1 MTAPNPGKT
10 SRPARIKDV
19 AEMAGVSLKTVT
31 NVVHERSNVKASTRD
46 RVLAA
51 IEQLD
56 YRPSLAARQLQSGRS
71 NMITLAVPRIDE
83 PYLGALA
90 HALIAAASPHGYR
103 VVMDETGGQP
113 DREEQAASGY
123 PGHGIEGVIFSPLAL
138 NPEGMAAMSRR
149 TPMVLLA
156 APLPDSTADYVA
168 IDNVASSHQVV
179 DHLYE
184 TGRREIAFLGADR
197 NHPQGVGQTRMNASV
212 DRMREL
218 GLNVVEERQIPTE
231 RYTREQ
237 GERRILD
244 AADDLAGCDAL
255 ICCSDLLALG
265 AMRALGRLGRRI
277 PDDVAVVGWDNIIDT
292 EYVSPTL
299 TSVAPDMAALAKQTV
314 EALIS
319 RIGGNREP
327 ARTFTVPHELM
338 VRESSGAA
346 TAETGRDTAAA
357 ESDR

>member
-1 MTAPNPGKT
+1 MAAPNPGNA

-31 NVVHERSNVKASTRD
+31 NVVHERTNVKASTRD

-138 NPEGMAAMSRR
+138 DPEGMAAMSRR

-156 APLPDSTADYVA
+156 AALPESTADFVA
-168 IDNVASSHQVV
+168 IDNIASSREVV

-184 TGRREIAFLGADR
+184 TGRREIAFLGADPR
-197 NHPQGVGQTRMNASV
+197 HPQGVGQVRMTASV

-218 GLNVVEERQIPTE
+218 GLTINDARQLPTE

-237 GERRILD
+237 GEKRVLE
-244 AADDLAGCDAL
+244 AADELAGCDAL
-255 ICCSDLLALG
+255 VCCSDLLALG
-265 AMRALGRLGRRI
+265 AMRALNRLGRRV

-299 TSVAPDMAALAKQTV
+299 TSVAPDLAALAKQTV

-319 RIGGNREP
+319 RIEGNRDP
-327 ARTFTVPHELM
+327 GRSFTVPHELI
-338 VRESSGAA
+338 VRES
-346 TAETGRDTAAA
+346 TA
-357 ESDR
+357 